1 MSPTYASEFTQAL
14 SGSRAGRIEIVESLR
29 WFEYQ
34 VSKSDVATYPVKIV
48 NKPNQVIPLEVLHA
62 LFILLA
68 VKRLVEPIAEVG

>member
-34 VSKSDVATYPVKIV
+34 VSKSDVATYPV
-48 NKPNQVIPLEVLHA
+48 
-62 LFILLA
+62 
-68 VKRLVEPIAEVG
+68 